1 MKVEIKSP
9 CISVCVLDDSSD
21 FCLGCY
27 RTVEEIERWSEISNE
42 EKKHLLALLEE
53 RRSDMENRDFMN

>member
-9 CISVCVLDDSSD
+9 CISVCVLDDSGD

-27 RTVEEIERWSEISNE
+27 RTVEEIERWSEISHE

-53 RRSDMENRDFMN
+53 RRSDMEKRDFMN